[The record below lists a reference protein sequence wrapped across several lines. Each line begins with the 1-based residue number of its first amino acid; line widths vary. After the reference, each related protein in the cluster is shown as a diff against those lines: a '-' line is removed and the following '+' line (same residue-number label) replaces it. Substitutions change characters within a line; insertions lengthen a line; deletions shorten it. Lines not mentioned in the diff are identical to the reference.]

1 VNADLPEGDAIDSI
15 VLVPRG
21 EGLPACLRAMLDESW
36 RAAAVDDAHLAMVE
50 LCERRAALRRAW
62 APERARAH
70 GELNLVIAASADEAA
85 VIERLIA
92 AVERYVPEATV
103 WCERDGELAIVAPQ
117 GGDAEPRSTA
127 PESAAPDIAAPPE
140 NAARG
145 QIAPGL
151 GAPSVTAEE
160 IEMLLRAT
168 EESHR

>member
-21 EGLPACLRAMLDESW
+21 EGVPARLRAMLDESW
-36 RAAAVDDAHLAMVE
+36 RTAAVDDAHLAMVE

-62 APERARAH
+62 APERTRAQ
-70 GELNLVIAASADEAA
+70 GNLNLVIAASAGDDAM
-85 VIERLIA
+85 IERLIA

-103 WCERDGELAIVAPQ
+103 WRERVGELAMVASPT
-117 GGDAEPRSTA
+117 DAHGPSAA
-127 PESAAPDIAAPPE
+127 PESPAPEGAEPAG
-140 NAARG
+140 AARG
-145 QIAPGL
+145 RTPPGL

-160 IEMLLRAT
+160 IEMLLRAP